1 MRLKPFAFAAS
12 LSLVLAAAAPAQP
25 PAGPAFSAD
34 RFKAHVAFLADDR
47 LEGRDTGSR
56 GHEIAAAYVASQFM
70 ALGLRPGGEG
80 GGWFQWVPFRS
91 ATLSGAPTITVT
103 GPAGSQSLDNGK
115 DAIVGGSLSEEKQD
129 VSGAVVFAG
138 YGVDAPKLG
147 MDDYKGLDVR
157 GKIVAVLAGIPE
169 GLPSEIAAH
178 MGDEKGAMAAR
189 RGAVGMI
196 TLYTSAYARVR
207 PFEAM
212 ARRAGR
218 ASLAWVGKN
227 GSAHEESPGL
237 RFTMTVSDATAAALF
252 AGAKR
257 PFDEVRDEADKGVR
271 PKGFPLKS
279 KLRLQRT
286 SAWTTIRSP
295 EVIGVL
301 PGSDPRL
308 RDEYVILMG
317 HLDHLGMRPTAKP
330 GEDGIYNGALDNA
343 AGVATM
349 IEAARAFADAGERPR
364 RSVMFIANTGE
375 EKGLLGASYFASNPT
390 VPAGKIVAAVDLDM
404 PLLLYRFTDV
414 IAFGADH
421 SQVAETVRRA
431 AGEMG
436 VALSPDPMPQENIFV
451 RSDHYEFVKEGVP
464 AIMLATGW
472 ANGGGAKWQDFLAHA
487 YHKVNDDMSQ
497 PIDWES
503 GARYARLNYLISR
516 DLADADRRP
525 LWYKGDFFGDL
536 FAPNRPKAERPAVAA
551 GEERGWA
558 HPPPGRIPF
567 PPAGANGAGHP
578 GPEADPLPTGRC
590 QTMPAA
596 VTRVSGPSS
605 IHQKSRGFAARQ
617 ASQIRITR
625 ALLLSSAISRSAG
638 AARAA

>member
-1 MRLKPFAFAAS
+1 MRLKPFAFAAA
-12 LSLVLAAAAPAQP
+12 LVLATAAPAQP
-25 PAGPAFSAD
+25 AAGPTFSAD

-56 GHEIAAAYVASQFM
+56 GHEIAATYVASQFM
-70 ALGLRPGGEG
+70 ALGLKPGGEQ

-91 ATLSGAPTITVT
+91 ATLSGTPTITVT
-103 GPAGSQSLDNGK
+103 GPAGTQSIENGK

-129 VSGAVVFAG
+129 VSGAIVFAG

-196 TLYTSAYARVR
+196 TLYTAAYARVR
-207 PFEAM
+207 PFQAM
-212 ARRAGR
+212 AGRTGR
-218 ASLAWVGKN
+218 ASLGWVGKD
-227 GSAHEESPGL
+227 GRAHEESPGL
-237 RFTMTVSDATAAALF
+237 RFTMTVNDSTANLLF

-257 PFDEVRDEADKGVR
+257 PYDEVRAEADKGVR
-271 PKGFPLKS
+271 PKGFALKS
-279 KLRLQRT
+279 QLRLQRA
-286 SAWTTIRSP
+286 SAWTAIRSP

-301 PGSDPRL
+301 PGADPAL
-308 RDEYVILMG
+308 GDEYVILMG
-317 HLDHLGMRPTAKP
+317 HLDHLGIRRNAKP
-330 GEDGIYNGALDNA
+330 GEDAIYNGALDNA

-349 IEAARAFADAGERPR
+349 LEAARAFADSGERPR

-390 VPAGKIVAAVDLDM
+390 VPAGKIAAVVDLDM

-414 IAFGADH
+414 IAFGAGH
-421 SQVAETVRRA
+421 SQVAETVGRA
-431 AGEMG
+431 AAQMG
-436 VALSPDPMPQENIFV
+436 VALSPDPMPEENIFV

-464 AIMLATGW
+464 AIMLATGY
-472 ANGGGAKWQDFLAHA
+472 ANGGAEKWRGFLHGA
-487 YHKVNDDMSQ
+487 YHHPNDDLSQ

-503 GARYARLNYLISR
+503 GARFARLNYLISR
-516 DLADADRRP
+516 ELADAARRP

-536 FAPNRPKAERPAVAA
+536 FAPGQPRAA
-551 GEERGWA
+551 K
-558 HPPPGRIPF
+558 
-567 PPAGANGAGHP
+567 PAG
-578 GPEADPLPTGRC
+578 
-590 QTMPAA
+590 M
-596 VTRVSGPSS
+596 
-605 IHQKSRGFAARQ
+605 
-617 ASQIRITR
+617 
-625 ALLLSSAISRSAG
+625 
-638 AARAA
+638 

>member
-1 MRLKPFAFAAS
+1 MRLKTFAFAAS

-25 PAGPAFSAD
+25 AAGPAFSAD

-56 GHEIAAAYVASQFM
+56 GHEIAATYVASQFM
-70 ALGLRPGGEG
+70 ALGLKPGGEE

-91 ATLSGAPTITVT
+91 ATLSGTPTITVT
-103 GPAGSQSLDNGK
+103 GPGGTQTIENGK

-129 VSGAVVFAG
+129 VSGQIVFAG

-157 GKIVAVLAGIPE
+157 GRIVAVLAGIPE

-189 RGAVGMI
+189 RGAIGMI
-196 TLYTSAYARVR
+196 TLYTGAYARVR
-207 PFEAM
+207 PFQAM
-212 ARRAGR
+212 AGRTGR
-218 ASLAWVGKN
+218 ASLAWVGRD
-227 GSAHEESPGL
+227 GRAHEESPGL
-237 RFTMTVSDATAAALF
+237 RFTMTVSDSTAGLLF
-252 AGAKR
+252 AGARR
-257 PFDEVRDEADKGVR
+257 PYDEVRAEADKGVR
-271 PKGFPLKS
+271 PKGFALKS
-279 KLRLQRT
+279 QLRLQRT
-286 SAWTTIRSP
+286 SAWTSIRSP

-301 PGSDPRL
+301 PGADPAL
-308 RDEYVILMG
+308 KNEYVILMG
-317 HLDHLGMRPTAKP
+317 HLDHLGIRRNAKP
-330 GEDGIYNGALDNA
+330 GEDAIYNGALDNA

-349 IEAARAFADAGERPR
+349 IEAARAFVDSGERPR

-390 VPAGKIVAAVDLDM
+390 VPAGKIAAVVDLDM

-414 IAFGADH
+414 IAFGAGH

-436 VALSPDPMPQENIFV
+436 VGLSPDPMPEENIFV

-464 AIMLATGW
+464 AIMLATGY
-472 ANGGGAKWQDFLAHA
+472 ANGGAEKWRGFLHGA
-487 YHKVNDDMSQ
+487 YHHPNDDMSQ

-503 GARYARLNYLISR
+503 GARFARLNYLISR
-516 DLADADRRP
+516 ELADSNHRP

-536 FAPNRPKAERPAVAA
+536 FAPGQPRAA
-551 GEERGWA
+551 K
-558 HPPPGRIPF
+558 
-567 PPAGANGAGHP
+567 PAGA
-578 GPEADPLPTGRC
+578 
-590 QTMPAA
+590 Q
-596 VTRVSGPSS
+596 
-605 IHQKSRGFAARQ
+605 
-617 ASQIRITR
+617 
-625 ALLLSSAISRSAG
+625 
-638 AARAA
+638 